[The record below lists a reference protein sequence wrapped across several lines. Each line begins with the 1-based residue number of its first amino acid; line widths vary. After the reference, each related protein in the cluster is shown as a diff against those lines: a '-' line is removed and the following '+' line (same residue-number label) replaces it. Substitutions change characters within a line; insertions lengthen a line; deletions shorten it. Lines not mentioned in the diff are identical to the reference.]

1 MTKYLTAW
9 LAMLLVAVA
18 NGVIRDFTYGRHVD
32 ALTAHQLS
40 SASGIVLLGIV
51 MGIFLRR
58 HPPASGRQ
66 ALGIGLLW
74 MALTVAFEFL
84 FFHYL
89 GGHSWGSLLA
99 AYDLL
104 AGRVWVLVLAWIAV
118 APYLFYR
125 SGRPG

>member
-1 MTKYLTAW
+1 MTKYLIAW

-32 ALTAHQLS
+32 ELTAHQLS
-40 SASGIVLLGIV
+40 SASGIVLLGGV
-51 MGIFLRR
+51 MWIFLRR

-74 MALTVAFEFL
+74 MGLTVAFEFL

-89 GGHSWGSLLA
+89 GGHSWASLLA

-118 APYLFYR
+118 APYLFHR
-125 SGRPG
+125 GGGSG